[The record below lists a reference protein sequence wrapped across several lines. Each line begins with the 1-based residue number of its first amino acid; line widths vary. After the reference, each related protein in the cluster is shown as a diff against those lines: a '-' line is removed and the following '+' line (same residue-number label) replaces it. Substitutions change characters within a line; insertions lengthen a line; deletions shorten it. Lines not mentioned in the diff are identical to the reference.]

1 MPPTPDAMKDFLKN
15 LDLSKDELPAN
26 AKGVDVEKVPVK
38 VDKIDV
44 GVSNLLNII
53 KFYYNAIYY
62 LVRSGMVSP
71 FKNPTRG
78 SSTFTF

>member
-1 MPPTPDAMKDFLKN
+1 MKDFLKN

-53 KFYYNAIYY
+53 KFYYNATTY
-62 LVRSGMVSP
+62 LLPCSVWYGVTIQKPNKGQQYFYLLRW
-71 FKNPTRG
+71 NI
-78 SSTFTF
+78 